1 MKQIFKRLLGPER
14 SEQIASSIRAMKSST
29 PLEAATLHRELEAL
43 KSALGEQL
51 AARQAERLQDRR
63 DAANQIDAVAE
74 RLDAIEAKID
84 SLADH
89 VREIATDLS
98 GRVAD
103 LQAQRPSEV
112 DH

>member
-1 MKQIFKRLLGPER
+1 MKQIFKRLLGPRR
-14 SEQIASSIRAMKSST
+14 SEQIAGSIRAMKSST
-29 PLEAATLHRELEAL
+29 PLETATLHRELEAL

-74 RLDAIEAKID
+74 RLNAIEAKID

-103 LQAQRPSEV
+103 LQAQRPAEV